1 MFLIDNLILSGA
13 VLLLVGILS
22 SKFSARLG
30 LPVLVLFLAVGM
42 LAGEEGIGG
51 IEFEDFGVAHAIG
64 TLALAVIL
72 FDGGLRTPL
81 RSLRGAWKP
90 ALVLS
95 SVGVVLTAAIT
106 GIAATWILGLSL
118 LEGLLLGA
126 IVGSTD
132 AAAVFSI
139 LRSRGL
145 HLRRRLAATLEVES
159 GSNDPMAVL
168 LTIALIEL
176 LTGQAE
182 VGLGLAVFLF
192 LQVGLGS
199 VIGYGV
205 GRAGSAIINRI
216 ELDAAGLYP
225 VLTAVIGL
233 VAFGL
238 SASLGGSGF
247 LSVYIAGIVLGNS
260 RLVFQRG
267 TLVLHDGFAWISQMV
282 MFIMLGLLSFPS
294 QLVAVAPQGLLIA
307 AVLIL
312 VARPLMILLTM
323 LPFRFRPRELVFLSW
338 AGLKGA
344 VPIILATYPLIFGV
358 TEGVLLFNLVFFVV
372 LVSAVSQGWS
382 LRYVADFLGV
392 QGPERPEPPIA
403 LEISSV
409 RHIDGDIVDYT
420 VNARSR
426 AAGRRLRELALP
438 EGAVVGLIARDTA
451 IIPPRG
457 STEIL
462 PGDHVFVVMR
472 PESRALIDRVF
483 GSRDEPNGQVSALPG
498 EFPLQGWTTIAD
510 LCDFYGIRLEGPGN
524 ATLDDLLRERLGPLA
539 EVGESVTLG
548 GITLCVREIA
558 GDRIEWVGLSIA
570 AEANRDPGIE
580 SGEESHAVSSHQ
592 DNP

>member
-1 MFLIDNLILSGA
+1 LFLIDHLILFGSG
-13 VLLLVGILS
+13 LLLIGILS

-30 LPVLVLFLAVGM
+30 LPVLVLFLVLGM

-51 IEFEDFGVAHAIG
+51 IEFEDFAIAHAIG
-64 TLALAVIL
+64 TLALAIIL

-81 RSLRGAWKP
+81 RSVRGAWKP

-95 SVGVVLTAAIT
+95 TLGVAVTAAVT

-118 LEGLLLGA
+118 LEGLLLGS
-126 IVGSTD
+126 IVASTD

-139 LRSRGL
+139 LGSKGL
-145 HLRRRLAATLEVES
+145 HLSRRLAATLEVES

-168 LTIALIEL
+168 LTIGIIEL
-176 LTGQAE
+176 LLGRNGPGWGLAFFLVVQIGLGFL
-182 VGLGLAVFLF
+182 VGLL
-192 LQVGLGS
+192 VGRLGS
-199 VIGYGV
+199 
-205 GRAGSAIINRI
+205 ALINRI

-233 VAFGL
+233 IAFGL
-238 SASLGGSGF
+238 SAALGGSGF

-267 TLVLHDGFAWISQMV
+267 TLLLHDGFAWISQMV

-294 QLVAVAPQGLLIA
+294 QVLAVAPEGLLVA

-312 VARPLMILLTM
+312 LARPLMIVVTM
-323 LPFRFRPRELVFLSW
+323 LPFRFSARELAFLSW

-358 TEGVLLFNLVFFVV
+358 PEGMLMFNLVFFVV

-382 LRYVADFLGV
+382 LRLAADLLGV
-392 QGPERPEPPIA
+392 QGPPRPEAPVA

-420 VNARSR
+420 ISPRSR
-426 AAGRRLRELALP
+426 AAERRLRDLALP
-438 EGAVVGLIARDTA
+438 EGAVVALIARDTT

-457 STEIL
+457 STSIL

-472 PESRALIDRVF
+472 PGSRVLVDRVF
-483 GSRDEPNGQVSALPG
+483 GSRDEERSVLDWPA
-498 EFPLQGWTTIAD
+498 EFPLHGSKTLTT
-510 LCDFYGIRLEGPGN
+510 REGGMLV
-524 ATLDDLLRERLGPLA
+524 TEREDGRRWVA
-539 EVGESVTLG
+539 EAGTYYELWERGGTRQSLG
-548 GITLCVREIA
+548 GHSKL
-558 GDRIEWVGLSIA
+558 GVGLGGA
-570 AEANRDPGIE
+570 RAETPIY
-580 SGEESHAVSSHQ
+580 
-592 DNP
+592 